1 MPREKAEPRI
11 GFARK
16 QARILLKRANIT
28 KPPILLRD
36 VIVYLQKDNDIQVR
50 AWNLGKKVSGIQAI
64 EDGTSFIA
72 YNVTQHQ
79 HRQRFS
85 VAHEIGH
92 FVLGHTA
99 PKNFDYE
106 PGNNDSYETEAFSF
120 AAELLMPLNMIKKD
134 YIEIHDPNSMAW
146 KYFVSQEAMWKHL
159 LELHIIK

>member
-1 MPREKAEPRI
+1 MLSEQVEPRI

-36 VIVYLQKDNDIQVR
+36 VLAYLQKDNDIQVR
-50 AWNLGKKVSGIQAI
+50 AWNLGKKVSGIQVI
-64 EDGTSFIA
+64 EDGASFIA
-72 YNVTQHQ
+72 YNATQHQ
-79 HRQRFS
+79 NRQRFS

-120 AAELLMPLNMIKKD
+120 AAELLMPLEMVKKD
-134 YIEIHDPNSMAW
+134 YADTHDPNSMAW
-146 KYFVSQEAMWKHL
+146 KYLVSQEAMWKR
-159 LELHIIK
+159 IIECKLV

>member
-1 MPREKAEPRI
+1 MPSEQAEPRI

-16 QARILLKRANIT
+16 QARVLLKRANIT

-36 VIVYLQKDNDIQVR
+36 VVAYLQKDNDIQIR
-50 AWNLGKKVSGIQAI
+50 AWNLGTKVSGIQAI

-72 YNVTQHQ
+72 YNVSQHQ

-99 PKNFDYE
+99 AKNYDYE
-106 PGNNDSYETEAFSF
+106 PGNNNSYETEAFSF
-120 AAELLMPLNMIKKD
+120 AAELLMPLEMVKKD
-134 YIEIHDPNSMAW
+134 YIESHDPNSMAW

-159 LELHIIK
+159 LEHHIIK